1 MNTHAVP
8 TTADLGIPA
17 RLDVSG
23 TAPVPLSRHVAVEL
37 RKLVDT
43 RSGRWL
49 LIIQGLLILA
59 ATVIVALVA
68 ATQDEDIALMDFT
81 GIAGAVMGILLPVMG
96 ILAITSEWSQRTNM
110 ATFTLEPR
118 RSRVVVAKLLAS
130 VVAALASVVMAIVVG
145 ALGSALAAGLGADV
159 DWSAD
164 AELLAGFAIAQV
176 LGLLTGFAF
185 GTLLLNTP
193 AAIVCFFAYFT
204 LVPTMLAVAGELM
217 DWFEEVRPWV
227 DFADAQLPLTDFG
240 QDADELGFGAIHWGQ
255 FAVSGAIWFVLPLVA
270 GFRRMLRAEVK

>member
-1 MNTHAVP
+1 MNTA
-8 TTADLGIPA
+8 TLTAPSL
-17 RLDVSG
+17 LDVSG

-49 LIIQGLLILA
+49 LIIQALLILA
-59 ATVIVALVA
+59 ATVIVLIVA
-68 ATQDEDIALMDFT
+68 ATQDESIALMDFT

-118 RSRVVVAKLLAS
+118 RSRVVAAKLVAS
-130 VVAALASVVMAIVVG
+130 VTAALASVVLAISIGFVASG
-145 ALGSALAAGLGADV
+145 AAVAFGVDV
-159 DWSAD
+159 DWNAD
-164 AELLAGFAIAQV
+164 AELLAGFAIAQL

-193 AAIVCFFAYFT
+193 GAIVCFFAYFT

-217 DWFEEVRPWV
+217 EWFESVRPWI
-227 DFADAQLPLTDFG
+227 DFADAQLPLNDFG
-240 QDADELGFGAIHWGQ
+240 QDADELGFGAMHWGQ
-255 FAVSGAIWFVLPLVA
+255 FAVSGLIWFVLPLFA
-270 GFRRMLRAEVK
+270 GVQRMLRAEVK

>member
-1 MNTHAVP
+1 MNTS
-8 TTADLGIPA
+8 TLTAPGQ
-17 RLDVSG
+17 LDVSG
-23 TAPVPLSRHVAVEL
+23 TASVPLGRHVAVEL

-59 ATVIVALVA
+59 ATVIVLIVA
-68 ATQDEDIALMDFT
+68 ATQDEQIALMDFT

-118 RSRVVVAKLLAS
+118 RSRVVAAKLVAA
-130 VVAALASVVMAIVVG
+130 VVAALASVVLAIAIGFVASGVAA
-145 ALGSALAAGLGADV
+145 ALGVDV
-159 DWSAD
+159 DWNAD
-164 AELLAGFAIAQV
+164 LELFAAFALAQV
-176 LGLLTGFAF
+176 LGLLTGFSF

-217 DWFEEVRPWV
+217 DWFESVRPWI

-240 QDADELGFGAIHWGQ
+240 QDADELGFAAIHWGQ

-270 GFRRMLRAEVK
+270 GIQRMLRAEVK